1 MPLIEP
7 ARLLPLLGEY
17 AGRFDVDALD
27 SLDSTSSELGRRA
40 ELGAGSGT
48 VIVADEQTAGRGRR
62 GRTWLS
68 RPEDS
73 LTFSLLWRFKGPFTR
88 LSGLSLAVG
97 VALARAL
104 EGFGAEI
111 ALKWPND
118 LLLRRPDTQGGDAKL
133 GGILLELG
141 HDSRG
146 IQAVIGIGLNLRR
159 PDGDLPQ
166 PAAGLD
172 EALPMLPERHEL
184 FAALL
189 RELAATLDAFTVDGF
204 PGQKMAWQQR
214 HAWQDQPVRLSD
226 DGLQRDGL
234 CLGVDDDGAL
244 LLQTGT
250 GIETVLAGDVSLR
263 RR

>member
-1 MPLIEP
+1 MPLLEP
-7 ARLLPLLGEY
+7 ARLLPLLGDC

-27 SLDSTSSELGRRA
+27 SIDSTNSELGRRA
-40 ELGAGSGT
+40 EQGAGSGT
-48 VIVADEQTAGRGRR
+48 VIVADVQTAGRGRR

-104 EGFGAEI
+104 EGFGAPI

-118 LLLRRPDTQGGDAKL
+118 LLLRRADGDAKL

-146 IQAVIGIGLNLRR
+146 IQAIIGIGLNLRR
-159 PDGDLPQ
+159 PQGELPQ

-172 EALPMLPERHEL
+172 EALLALPERHEL

-189 RELAATLDAFTVDGF
+189 RELAATLDDFTVDGF
-204 PGQKMAWQQR
+204 KGQKMAWQQR

-226 DGLQRDGL
+226 EGLQRDGL

-244 LLQTGT
+244 LLQTEA